1 MKGQKRSV
9 LGGES
14 LFITTAT
21 VGPSG
26 GWIDVS
32 ASLPGY
38 LAVVD
43 LVEGSDPEVDARR
56 RRAFLSWASGQGKLV
71 QSRNPDDLIGH
82 LFANMAGN
90 RA

>member
-21 VGPSG
+21 AGPSG

-32 ASLPGY
+32 ASLPGD

-56 RRAFLSWASGQGKLV
+56 RRSISQPGEWSGQ
-71 QSRNPDDLIGH
+71 
-82 LFANMAGN
+82 A
-90 RA
+90 RAVAETPMT

>member
-26 GWIDVS
+26 GWIDV
-32 ASLPGY
+32 
-38 LAVVD
+38 VD

-56 RRAFLSWASGQGKLV
+56 RRSISQLGEWSGL
-71 QSRNPDDLIGH
+71 
-82 LFANMAGN
+82 A
-90 RA
+90 RAVAKPR